1 MKILKRILIAFL
13 ILPILF
19 FLVWLGIFTWN
30 SSVDLNIPD
39 VDTGSL
45 MPQVQSIP
53 DDQNGYLLIQK
64 LYSEEFQDIRKKH
77 CGEIN
82 IDQKIC
88 QMEWSD
94 LLFGGSTR
102 ISIDSESAS
111 RDTFFSSEP
120 FGVRSSKN
128 RFITPDEIRLIQ
140 SQYLS
145 GEYQQSFE
153 TLNISLDEIM
163 PKMEEIMNQHQFV
176 PVLPKIDIRDESTI
190 TASMPAK
197 WMQEFARNISY
208 SAILDCLAGR
218 EDECVR
224 KTLFLYRFS
233 QKMKEGTTNMI
244 HTMIVMVPE
253 KQSTDLLLYILK
265 NISLSETSKSQI
277 KEVFSMP
284 IIAREEWKKR
294 MWQFE
299 YYQTNE
305 FVNQTLDRVNLS
317 HDWDYDMN
325 IFTEW
330 FSRLTLDRKETQ
342 KMLDYCIFIRMPW
355 IEVDNRC
362 EYIPWL
368 LFWDWYDK
376 LVLLPGIFDQE
387 DSLYFF
393 QRKNILWLMAVRW
406 LIPTLSWIPQKIDDV
421 YRTRDK
427 ILEELQ

>member
-13 ILPILF
+13 ILPILL

-53 DDQNGYLLIQK
+53 DNQNGYLLIQK
-64 LYSEEFQDIRKKH
+64 LYSEEFRNIRKKH

-88 QMEWSD
+88 QTEWSD

-102 ISIDSESAS
+102 ISIDSESVS

-163 PKMEEIMNQHQFV
+163 PKMEEVMNQYQFV

-197 WMQEFARNISY
+197 WMQEFARNVSY
-208 SAILDCLAGR
+208 SALADCLAGR

-224 KTLFLYRFS
+224 KILFLYRFS

-277 KEVFSMP
+277 KEVFFMP
-284 IIAREEWKKR
+284 IITREEWKKR

-355 IEVDNRC
+355 TEVDNGC

-387 DSLYFF
+387 DSVYFF

-421 YRTRDK
+421 YKTRDK